1 MQINRPSQ
9 IAIFFISLVVIL
21 AGNHLLPLLDWD
33 EANFGEIAREMV
45 ISGNY
50 LEPQVAYEPFYEK
63 PPLFFWLQS
72 ISMHFF
78 GIHEFSARLPV
89 ALFGALTLLLIYRI
103 GARETGHYFG
113 IVWAIMYAGS
123 LHFLYFKLGLI
134 DPIFNYFIILSVY
147 YLYKQEKLLQEK
159 QNARR
164 EALILG
170 LLAGIAVLLKGPVAI
185 LIIGII
191 WLLRLMLSNVSA
203 KKVIG
208 LSLLSLFG
216 GFFIISLWIIPLMAA
231 GKTAFFEAFFLYQ
244 LDLAGGQIEW
254 HNQPWYYHLIAL
266 LIVCFPASIL
276 CWPYLFKRY
285 ARAQANWDFYMSAVF
300 WVVLIVFSFVT
311 TKIVHYSSLCW
322 YPITYFAAQLSY
334 QQFTS
339 KQIGK
344 KRYMG
349 WGIIFIG
356 GILGFISL
364 AIPIIMNSGELKT
377 QIILQIKDA
386 FAVDQIS
393 TNTEWPVYF
402 ALIGGILLAGSLV
415 LSILQFRRKGTSVWF
430 WLLLLT
436 FLFAQA
442 VYFLLLPKVTEH
454 TQNRFIKKAEEIDKS
469 GGLQYNLDF
478 RTYALLFYGQF
489 KPKDKKIVLKN
500 GEVFTFKMPEK
511 NMMNWATETSSKK
524 INKDFYLWVKRKDI
538 NLDSNWLKKETY
550 SGYTLYVKEA
560 TKR

>member
-45 ISGNY
+45 ITGNY
-50 LEPQVAYEPFYEK
+50 LEPQVAFEPFYEK

-78 GIHEFSARLPV
+78 GINEFSARLPV

-113 IVWAIMYAGS
+113 VVWAIMYAGS

-134 DPIFNYFIILSVY
+134 DPVFNYFIILSIY
-147 YLYKQEKLLQEK
+147 YLFKQEKLLQEN
-159 QNARR
+159 QNARS
-164 EALILG
+164 EALLVG
-170 LLAGIAVLLKGPVAI
+170 LFAGIAVLIKGPVAV

-191 WLLRLMLSNVSA
+191 WLVRLMFSNVST

-216 GFFIISLWIIPLMAA
+216 GLFFLSLWIVPLMIS

-244 LDLAGGQIEW
+244 LELAGGQIEW
-254 HNQPWYYHLIAL
+254 HNQPWYYHLVAL
-266 LIVCFPASIL
+266 IIICFPASIL

-285 ARAQANWDFYMSAVF
+285 ARAQANWDFYMSSVF
-300 WVVLIVFSFVT
+300 WVVLIVFSLVN

-322 YPITYFAAQLSY
+322 YPITYFSAQLSY
-334 QQFTS
+334 HQFTS
-339 KQIGK
+339 KQFVK
-344 KRYMG
+344 RRYMG
-349 WGIIFIG
+349 WGFLFIG
-356 GILGFISL
+356 GILAIISL
-364 AIPIIMNSGELKT
+364 AVPIIMNSEELKT
-377 QIILQIKDA
+377 QIISQIKDA
-386 FAVDQIS
+386 FAIGQIS
-393 TNTEWPVYF
+393 THVYWPISL
-402 ALIGGILLAGSLV
+402 ALIGGSFLIGCLV
-415 LSILQFRRKGTSVWF
+415 LSIFQLRRKGSSAWF

-436 FLFAQA
+436 FFFAQA
-442 VYFLLLPKVTEH
+442 AYFLLLPKVTEH
-454 TQNRFIKKAEEIDKS
+454 TQNRFVKKVEEIDKS
-469 GGLQYNLDF
+469 KGLQYNLDF
-478 RTYALLFYGQF
+478 RTYAILFYGQF
-489 KPKDKKIVLKN
+489 KPEDKKIVLKN
-500 GEVFTFKMPEK
+500 GEVYTFKMPEK

-524 INKDFYLWVKRKDI
+524 INKDFYLWVKRADI
-538 NLDSNWLKKETY
+538 NLDSTWQKKETY
-550 SGYTLYVKEA
+550 SGYTLYEKEA
-560 TKR
+560 IRR